1 MLDGLE
7 GTLWRLE
14 LSGSFYQPWREL
26 GTHSTKAFALGLLRR
41 KKV

>member
-1 MLDGLE
+1 ME
-7 GTLWRLE
+7 AGTLEKFL
-14 LSGSFYQPWREL
+14 YQPWREL